1 MNAHFFLSLPDMID
15 ETLKKLGT
23 RHSRHYQRRYC
34 GRIVILTAMACSDL
48 QKVLPPHAFQRH
60 RYASVFSR
68 YPCSPVSTL
77 FLHYFFP
84 LFLFFLFLLFASF
97 PLEPLITKFPPNFVF

>member
-1 MNAHFFLSLPDMID
+1 MPSNAI
-15 ETLKKLGT
+15 
-23 RHSRHYQRRYC
+23 
-34 GRIVILTAMACSDL
+34 AMLASSVGIH
-48 QKVLPPHAFQRH
+48 VL
-60 RYASVFSR
+60 
-68 YPCSPVSTL
+68 PVSTL